1 MSRRRQSPGAERQ
14 EWYRTTH
21 PQINVTFRDPD
32 EHRRVQWALAR
43 HHRTAREVLLAWADA
58 GGPGVPPPAP
68 GSPVT
73 SDSAPAPSAP
83 APESPVTSDSTPAP
97 SAPAPAP
104 GQRSGRRPPSPARG
118 PPAPVPARPNVRVTR
133 ETTGGA
139 GRPRRSEPKGA
150 RPRCWKP

>member
-21 PQINVTFRDPD
+21 PQINVTFRDPE

-43 HHRTAREVLLAWADA
+43 HHRTAREVLLAWTDA

-68 GSPVT
+68 ASPVT

-83 APESPVTSDSTPAP
+83 T
-97 SAPAPAP
+97 PAP
-104 GQRSGRRPPSPARG
+104 GQRSGSRPPSPARG
-118 PPAPVPARPNVRVTR
+118 PPAPAPARSNVRVTC

-139 GRPRRSEPKGA
+139 GRPRRSGPKGA

>member
-21 PQINVTFRDPD
+21 PQINVTFRDPE

-43 HHRTAREVLLAWADA
+43 HHRTAREVLLAWTDA

-68 GSPVT
+68 ASPVT

-83 APESPVTSDSTPAP
+83 T
-97 SAPAPAP
+97 PAP
-104 GQRSGRRPPSPARG
+104 GQRSGSRPPSPARG
-118 PPAPVPARPNVRVTR
+118 PPAPAPARSNVRVTC